1 MPLTVQIITAERTVF
16 SEDDVEEVV
25 APGVEGQFAVLP
37 RHAAFITELVP
48 GRMVLK
54 KGGEEMP
61 LAITG
66 GFFEVRDNR
75 VTILADAA
83 ERAEEIDVER
93 AEEARRRAEEHL
105 RDRREGDMDAAR
117 VQAALERALARL
129 QVAEYARRRRE
140 GARPS
145 RPGPPGTSS
154 SQ

>member
-1 MPLTVQIITAERTVF
+1 MPLTVQIITAERIVF
-16 SEDDVEEVV
+16 SEEDVDEVV

-61 LAITG
+61 LAVTG

-83 ERAEEIDVER
+83 ERAEEIDVAR
-93 AEEARRRAEEHL
+93 AEEARRRAQEHL
-105 RDRREGDMDAAR
+105 RERAAGDMDAAR
-117 VQAALERALARL
+117 MQAALQRAMARL

-140 GARPS
+140 GRGPG
-145 RPGPPGTSS
+145 RPGPTGGSA
-154 SQ
+154 Q